1 MQHARQSNRAIPRL
15 LLLALAV
22 NAVFAIT
29 TQNGFGGDGGGT
41 VPIPPPQPTGPVQPP
56 GDTLVDTT
64 GSVAVVL
71 R

>member
-1 MQHARQSNRAIPRL
+1 MQHAHQKSRVIPRL
-15 LLLALAV
+15 LLLALIV

-29 TQNGFGGDGGGT
+29 AEIGVGGDGNGT
-41 VPIPPPQPTGPVQPP
+41 LPIPPPQPTGPIQSP

-64 GSVAVVL
+64 GSALVL